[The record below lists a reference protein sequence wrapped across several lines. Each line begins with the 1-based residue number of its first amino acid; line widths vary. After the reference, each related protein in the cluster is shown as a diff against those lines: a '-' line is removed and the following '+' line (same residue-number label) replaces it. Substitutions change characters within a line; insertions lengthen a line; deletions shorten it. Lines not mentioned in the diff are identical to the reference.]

1 MSMKAIKLGGYRMN
15 FDLEDVRRCSD
26 HAKRQ
31 TRKTAGTIKSLKRL
45 IHRAERLQG
54 KIACLIGE

>member
-1 MSMKAIKLGGYRMN
+1 MSMRAIKVGGSQVHW
-15 FDLEDVRRCSD
+15 DLEDIRRCSD
-26 HAKRQ
+26 HVRRQ
-31 TRKTAGTIKSLKRL
+31 SRKTAATIKSLKRL

>member
-1 MSMKAIKLGGYRMN
+1 MSMKAIKLGGRDVN
-15 FDLEDVRRCSD
+15 WDLEDVRRCSD

-31 TRKTAGTIKSLKRL
+31 TRKTASTIRSLKRL

>member
-1 MSMKAIKLGGYRMN
+1 MRGLQSVEGRRLKR
-15 FDLEDVRRCSD
+15 DVD
-26 HAKRQ
+26 HIRESSGRT
-31 TRKTAGTIKSLKRL
+31 TRKDARTMRTLKRL